1 MIFRIIVMFLCS
13 IMSFTFLSNG
23 YVLSKTT
30 EQCVSSYQPGML
42 KDLMIFPQS
51 LKVYSDL
58 LGEVT
63 LISGEKLEEK
73 YSFFK
78 KRFFQPWD
86 STEPIFPVHDA
97 YVIFSY
103 PNTKSHATW
112 WAENLLPW
120 TEKNWK
126 AVEKNAAR
134 STYPS
139 CNYKGIITER
149 TAVRAAPTVSPFFRN
164 PSLAGEGFPFD
175 YLMEANIHLGTP
187 VFVTHISEDEAWVF
201 IETPFVSGWVR
212 DNVVA
217 KVNSDI
223 IKQFSSLPQA
233 SIIYDGVLLKD
244 ASGVHGGTGF
254 LGTVLPMIKLTSD
267 TAMLL
272 VPVRDQYGNAHIITA
287 ETPKHNVLPMPQVLT
302 PKLLASIG
310 ESLIGQPYGWGGLF
324 GRRDCSEMIS
334 DLFIPFGVWLPRNSQ
349 QQVHER
355 HFINLEHV
363 SKEKF
368 YSVMKTQAVPFVT
381 LIGFQ
386 GHVGLYLGMYNDTP
400 VMLHDLWGVHTIDNG
415 HKGRYI
421 LGRVIISSLDLG
433 NELCNLTND
442 ETLFN
447 RLEGISILN

>member
-1 MIFRIIVMFLCS
+1 MRYKNYIAFCMISLFLCLTGCK
-13 IMSFTFLSNG
+13 TFN
-23 YVLSKTT
+23 
-30 EQCVSSYQPGML
+30 CVSPQLGTI
-42 KDLMIFPQS
+42 KDLEVFPQD
-51 LKVYSDL
+51 LQVYSSVLPQDP
-58 LGEVT
+58 
-63 LISGEKLEEK
+63 LITKDRMLDEYAL
-73 YSFFK
+73 FK
-78 KRFFQPWD
+78 KHFFQPWSKD
-86 STEPIFPVHDA
+86 KVSVPASTAYSIFDR
-97 YVIFSY
+97 
-103 PNTKSHATW
+103 PNTKEKIRW

-187 VFVTHISEDEAWVF
+187 VLVTHISEDEAWVF

-244 ASGVHGGTGF
+244 ASGVHGGAGF
-254 LGTVLPMIKLTSD
+254 LGTVLPMVKLTGD

-287 ETPKHNVLPMPQVLT
+287 ATPKHNVLPMPQVLT

-349 QQVHER
+349 QQIHER

-368 YSVMKTQAVPFVT
+368 YSVMKTQAIPFVT

-433 NELCNLTND
+433 NELCNLNKD